1 MSGVLC
7 SKWILFVTAIIAVN
21 LMFVNSN
28 ISETE
33 TSFDD
38 ELKSTFS
45 LKERFQRLLALDEQP
60 HNREKRLIYF
70 QFKFP
75 FASNME
81 IKWTFNWVAMTE
93 AKYTTKLQVALPLW
107 RPLPAYLTEE
117 INQPP
122 FQALFGTKL
131 GREGAGGENENEVY
145 NNYDW
150 ETEDHTNRNPDTA
163 VTKADEANKTEIHN
177 VTKRSPATSH
187 RNKRQDE
194 LVHENT
200 PDTETP
206 NGSGRVS
213 EFETKI
219 VSDDITESEREQET
233 VFDSYEEHSEHVKSL
248 HVMHR
253 LDAYNAIERILTK
266 YGYPGHACLLRT
278 VCEVAEAPLHYGIMG
293 DFFNLLLTPS
303 VASLS
308 SPSSDMEFLKD
319 YLVAEEVGR
328 DSGDCRR
335 SYADCP
341 SSVFEIIPLVSHKV
355 LDFGLF

>member
-21 LMFVNSN
+21 LMFANSN
-28 ISETE
+28 ITETE
-33 TSFDD
+33 TSFDE

-45 LKERFQRLLALDEQP
+45 LKERFQRLLALDAQP

-70 QFKFP
+70 QFRLP
-75 FASNME
+75 FGSNME
-81 IKWTFNWVAMTE
+81 IKWTFNWIAMTE
-93 AKYTTKLQVALPLW
+93 IKYTTKLQVALPLN
-107 RPLPAYLTEE
+107 RPLPAYLTDDRYT
-117 INQPP
+117 PD
-122 FQALFGTKL
+122 FSTLFGTKL
-131 GREGAGGENENEVY
+131 GREGAGGENEDEGFH
-145 NNYDW
+145 NYDW
-150 ETEDHTNRNPDTA
+150 ETEDHTNRNLDAA
-163 VTKADEANKTEIHN
+163 VTKADEANKTKTHN

-200 PDTETP
+200 PDTEIP
-206 NGSGRVS
+206 NGPGRVS
-213 EFETKI
+213 DFETKI
-219 VSDDITESEREQET
+219 VSDDITESEREEEM

-266 YGYPGHACLLRT
+266 
-278 VCEVAEAPLHYGIMG
+278 
-293 DFFNLLLTPS
+293 PS

-308 SPSSDMEFLKD
+308 SPSSDMEVLKD
-319 YLVAEEVGR
+319 YLVAEEAGR
-328 DSGDCRR
+328 GSGDCRR
-335 SYADCP
+335 RFADCP